1 MLHKYEHCIQ
11 QTTQETQCVCN
22 GIKTFDFSTT
32 IPHMLLKSRIKK
44 MIQRC
49 FLKKNGKQRYQYL
62 VIVRDKIYFVKSHS
76 KSNNEYKQDE
86 IIQM

>member
-1 MLHKYEHCIQ
+1 
-11 QTTQETQCVCN
+11 
-22 GIKTFDFSTT
+22 
-32 IPHMLLKSRIKK
+32 

-62 VIVRDKIYFVKSHS
+62 VIGRDKIYFVKSHS